1 MKIALVHKRLDLK
14 GGTERDLF
22 ETAIGLRAAGHQ
34 VHLFCS
40 QYGVPVPPGI
50 VAHRVLAAPLGRTV
64 RLWSFALS
72 AQKATRQ
79 TGCDFIVNFG
89 RLLDADLLRCGGG
102 THRGFLMRM
111 ATDGGMGR
119 RSWQSISAYHQS
131 LLALE
136 KRQFGSP
143 QLKKIIAVSNSVK
156 TDILANYPVP
166 QEKVAVLY
174 NGVDSHR
181 FHPSN
186 RSEHRCAVRRE
197 WNIPLDAPLVL
208 FVGNGFRR
216 KGLDRLIGVWSTPQ
230 LSESYLLVVG
240 TDARI
245 DRYRTWANSV
255 APGKVRF
262 AGHQGNIESYY
273 GAADVLALPSVQE
286 AFGNVVLEA
295 LAGGLP
301 VAVSRNVGAAELLA
315 GQLLEGII
323 EQPENG
329 RELSDKL
336 VALLD
341 KSRNPALQH
350 QARRIGETYSWEN
363 HFREF
368 DAILLDLCGGRLA
381 ARVS

>member
-22 ETAIGLRAAGHQ
+22 ETAVGLRAAGHQ

-40 QYGVPVPPGI
+40 QYGVPIPPGI

-79 TGCDFIVNFG
+79 SGCDFIVNFG

-111 ATDGGMGR
+111 ATDGGMYR
-119 RSWQSISAYHQS
+119 RSWQSISTYHRS

-156 TDILANYPVP
+156 NDILANYPVA
-166 QEKVAVLY
+166 EKNITVLY

-181 FHPSN
+181 FHPSDGP
-186 RSEHRCAVRRE
+186 EHRCAVRRE
-197 WNIPLDAPLVL
+197 WNIPLDAPVVL

-216 KGLDRLIGVWSTPQ
+216 KGLDKLMSAWTLPRLAGT
-230 LSESYLLVVG
+230 YLLVVG
-240 TDARI
+240 GDARI
-245 DRYRTWANSV
+245 DRYRSWANSV

-262 AGHQGNIESYY
+262 VEHQANIESYY
-273 GAADVLALPSVQE
+273 GAADLLALPSLQE

-295 LAGGLP
+295 LAAGLP
-301 VAVSRNVGAAELLA
+301 VVVSRNVGAAELLE
-315 GQLLEGII
+315 GELLEGII
-323 EQPENG
+323 EQPENS
-329 RELSDKL
+329 REIADKL
-336 VALLD
+336 VLVLD
-341 KSRNPALQH
+341 KSRDRALRH
-350 QARRIGETYSWEN
+350 RARQIGETYSWEN

>member
-22 ETAIGLRAAGHQ
+22 ETAVGLSAAGHQ

-40 QYGVPVPPGI
+40 HYGVPVPPGI

-72 AQKATRQ
+72 AQKATRE

-89 RLLDADLLRCGGG
+89 RLVDADLLRCGGG
-102 THRGFLMRM
+102 THRGFLTRM
-111 ATDGGMGR
+111 ATHGGMGR

-136 KRQFGSP
+136 KRQFSSP

-156 TDILANYPVP
+156 IDILANYPVAEN
-166 QEKVAVLY
+166 QVAVLY
-174 NGVDSHR
+174 NGVDPDR
-181 FHPSN
+181 FHPAK
-186 RSEHRCAVRRE
+186 RPEYRCAVRRE

-216 KGLDRLIGVWSTPQ
+216 KGLDRLMSAWSSPQ
-230 LSESYLLVVG
+230 LSAIYLLVVG

-245 DRYRTWANSV
+245 DRYRAWANSV
-255 APGKVRF
+255 APGRVRF
-262 AGHQGNIESYY
+262 AGHQANTEAYY
-273 GAADVLALPSVQE
+273 GAADLLALPSVQE

-295 LAGGLP
+295 LAAGLP
-301 VAVSRNVGAAELLA
+301 VAISRNVGAAELLA

-323 EQPENG
+323 EQPENP
-329 RELSDKL
+329 REFAEKL
-336 VALLD
+336 LALLD
-341 KSRNPALQH
+341 KSRNPALQQ
-350 QARRIGETYSWEN
+350 QARQIGETYSWEN

-368 DAILLDLCGGRLA
+368 DAILLDLCGRRLA
-381 ARVS
+381 ARVF

>member
-22 ETAIGLRAAGHQ
+22 ETAVGLSAAGHQ

-40 QYGVPVPPGI
+40 HYGVPVPPGI

-72 AQKATRQ
+72 AQKATRE

-89 RLLDADLLRCGGG
+89 RLVDADLLRCGGG
-102 THRGFLMRM
+102 THRGFLTRM
-111 ATDGGMGR
+111 ATHGGMGR

-136 KRQFGSP
+136 KRQFSSP

-156 TDILANYPVP
+156 IDILANYPVAEN
-166 QEKVAVLY
+166 QVAVLY
-174 NGVDSHR
+174 NGVDPDR
-181 FHPSN
+181 FHPAK
-186 RSEHRCAVRRE
+186 RPEYQCEVRRE

-216 KGLDRLIGVWSTPQ
+216 KGLDRLMSAWSSPQ
-230 LSESYLLVVG
+230 LSAIYLLVVG

-245 DRYRTWANSV
+245 DRYRAWANSV
-255 APGKVRF
+255 APGRVRF
-262 AGHQGNIESYY
+262 AGHQANTEAYY
-273 GAADVLALPSVQE
+273 GAADLLALPSVQE

-295 LAGGLP
+295 LAAGLP
-301 VAVSRNVGAAELLA
+301 VAISRNVGAAELLA

-323 EQPENG
+323 EQPENP
-329 RELSDKL
+329 REFAEKL
-336 VALLD
+336 LALLD
-341 KSRNPALQH
+341 KSRNPALQQ
-350 QARRIGETYSWEN
+350 QARQIGETYSWEN

-368 DAILLDLCGGRLA
+368 DAILLDLCGRRLA

>member
-22 ETAIGLRAAGHQ
+22 ETAVGLSAAGHQ

-40 QYGVPVPPGI
+40 HYGVPVPPGI

-72 AQKATRQ
+72 AQKATRE

-89 RLLDADLLRCGGG
+89 RLVDADLLRCGGG
-102 THRGFLMRM
+102 THRGFLTRM
-111 ATDGGMGR
+111 ATHGGMGR

-136 KRQFGSP
+136 KRQFSSP
-143 QLKKIIAVSNSVK
+143 QLKKIIAVSKSVK

-166 QEKVAVLY
+166 EDQVAVLY
-174 NGVDSHR
+174 NGVDPDR
-181 FHPSN
+181 FHPAN
-186 RSEHRCAVRRE
+186 RPEYRCAVRRE
-197 WNIPLDAPLVL
+197 WNLPLDAPLVL

-216 KGLDRLIGVWSTPQ
+216 KGLDRLISAWNSPQ
-230 LSESYLLVVG
+230 LSEIYLLVVG

-245 DRYRTWANSV
+245 DRYRAWANSV
-255 APGKVRF
+255 APGRVRF
-262 AGHQGNIESYY
+262 AGHQPNIERYY
-273 GAADVLALPSVQE
+273 GGADLLALSSVQE

-295 LAGGLP
+295 LAAGLP

-323 EQPENG
+323 EQPENP
-329 RELSDKL
+329 RELADQL
-336 VALLD
+336 LALLD
-341 KSRNPALQH
+341 KSRNPALRH
-350 QARRIGETYSWEN
+350 QARQIGETYSWAN

-368 DAILLDLCGGRLA
+368 DAILLDLCGERLA